1 MLMALTFFGDLERR
15 LADLYA
21 YRYPLTAMFGL
32 AILIAVLVFL
42 RLGAYRLAVRHKLAG
57 AVVALPL
64 IVVAVVAGNYLLS
77 PLWERSFLNEP
88 SPIEAAGM
96 SQGDTMVDASP
107 RVSRPAYRGE
117 FRGAD
122 SFHYARGKALLIE
135 TEDRHVL
142 RLEDFS
148 VRNGPNLYVYLSAGP
163 TNQVDERLN
172 LGRLKATDGAFNY
185 ELAPDI
191 DPRSVSTVLVW
202 CREFGVLFG
211 AALLEKV

>member
-1 MLMALTFFGDLERR
+1 MMMALTFIGDIERR
-15 LADLYA
+15 LADLYP
-21 YRYPLTAMFGL
+21 YRYPLTGL
-32 AILIAVLVFL
+32 AVLACLGAALLVLRLGVYRPVLRHRLASVVVGVPLIAVM
-42 RLGAYRLAVRHKLAG
+42 A
-57 AVVALPL
+57 
-64 IVVAVVAGNYLLS
+64 VAGNYLLS

-96 SQGDTMVDASP
+96 QPGTALDASTK
-107 RVSRPAYRGE
+107 VNGPAYRGN

-122 SFHYARGKALLIE
+122 SFHYARGKALLLE
-135 TEDRHVL
+135 TGPGQHVL

-148 VRNGPNLYVYLSAGP
+148 VRNGPNLYVYLSTGP

-185 ELAPDI
+185 ELSPDI
-191 DPRSVSTVLVW
+191 DPRAVTAVVVW

-211 AALLEKV
+211 AAELEKV